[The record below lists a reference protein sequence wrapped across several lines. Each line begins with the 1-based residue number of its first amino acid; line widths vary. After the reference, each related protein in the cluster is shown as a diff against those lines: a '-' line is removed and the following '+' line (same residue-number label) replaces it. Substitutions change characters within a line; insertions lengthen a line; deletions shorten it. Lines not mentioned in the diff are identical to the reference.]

1 MNFAKLDDE
10 AQLRLELKLEPKETL
25 ISSTATDQKLKGN
38 KTNLLEDGKRT
49 TSGLETNNKQNL
61 GTSTPLL
68 LDEGD
73 TPSLDL
79 QLEKPTRFQRVK
91 YVMGKYLRFI
101 GPGLMVSISFI
112 DPGNYSTA
120 VAAGSALKYKLLFIV
135 LLSNILAAF
144 FQILAAKLGA
154 VTGLDLS
161 SNCRRHL
168 PKSLNILV
176 YIIAEIAIIATDITD
191 LIGCAI
197 ALNIL
202 FNIPLLLGVLLTV
215 IDVLF
220 VLMAYRPGSSLKFIR
235 LFEAFVGSFMI
246 LTVICFICLLFKVHI
261 PNKSEVFQGFIPSGA
276 VFKGDGLML
285 SMAIC
290 GASIMPHS
298 LFLGSGVV
306 QARLK
311 DYDIKNGNYKQPEEE
326 DINSLQSDYRPS
338 ISSIKDTMNYTVA
351 ELLFSLFT
359 VALFVNSAILI
370 VAGSTFFGQ
379 PEAHD
384 ADLFSIHQLLTDH
397 LSNFAGLIFVLALL
411 FSGESAA
418 FTTTIAG
425 QIVSEGHLHWSITP
439 TVRRTITRCV
449 AIVPC
454 IMLVL
459 ISGRSG
465 LSSALNASQV
475 ILSLLL
481 PFVSAPLLYFTASS
495 KIMRVRDDDICYE
508 EVYHHELR
516 NLNSDGS
523 NETLRDDNELDNG
536 EADLKYLDMSNSI
549 ATNVI
554 AFLIWCLISG
564 LNFYLLWNIAVGNEV
579 AL

>member
-10 AQLRLELKLEPKETL
+10 DRLSHHSKRGLKSVIRKSNDLDEVHSLEIEE
-25 ISSTATDQKLKGN
+25 DDEN
-38 KTNLLEDGKRT
+38 KKSTNL
-49 TSGLETNNKQNL
+49 
-61 GTSTPLL
+61 STPLL
-68 LDEGD
+68 NNIQDEELN
-73 TPSLDL
+73 TVTRPSIPRRVL
-79 QLEKPTRFQRVK
+79 QIMTK
-91 YVMGKYLRFI
+91 YIKFI

-120 VAAGSALKYKLLFIV
+120 VAAGSALKYKLLCIV
-135 LLSNILAAF
+135 LISNILAAF

-161 SNCRRHL
+161 SNCRKHL
-168 PKSLNILV
+168 PKFLNILV

-202 FNIPLLLGVLLTV
+202 FNVPLVLGVLLTV

-246 LTVICFICLLFKVHI
+246 LTVICFTCLLFKVHI
-261 PNKSEVFQGFIPSGA
+261 PNKSEVFKGFLPSSD

-311 DYDIKNGNYKQPEEE
+311 DYDIKHGNYKRNDDDDE
-326 DINSLQSDYRPS
+326 NSLQSNYRPS
-338 ISSIKDTMNYTVA
+338 IDSINDTMHYTMA

-370 VAGSTFFGQ
+370 VSGSTLYGQ

-384 ADLFSIHQLLTDH
+384 ADLFSIHQLLKDH

-425 QIVSEGHLHWSITP
+425 QIVSEGHLHWSIAP
-439 TVRRTITRCV
+439 TIRRTITRCV

-454 IMLVL
+454 LLLVL

-475 ILSLLL
+475 VLSLLL

-495 KIMRVRDDDICYE
+495 KIMKVRNDNICNEHDDY
-508 EVYHHELR
+508 HELQ
-516 NLNSDGS
+516 N
-523 NETLRDDNELDNG
+523 LDNSESSESSVEPESG
-536 EADLKYLDMSNSI
+536 IEYKDMSNSVFTNII
-549 ATNVI
+549 AI
-554 AFLIWCLISG
+554 LIWCLISG
-564 LNFYLLWNIAVGNEV
+564 LNFYLIWNV
-579 AL
+579 AMGKQVA